1 MDFQEGLPGRLD
13 SVKTETS
20 RPVRLFCQDECRF
33 GLMPVKRHRITLPG
47 VKPIQEAKPGY
58 EYFYLYGAVEPETG
72 QRFFTE
78 HDRLN
83 SDCFQVFLDRFA
95 EAFPRSHNVLILD
108 NGAFHKAKKLSVPRN
123 VRLIFLP
130 AYSPELNP
138 VERLWQ
144 DLKDQVAFDLYKSL
158 AALRQE
164 VRSAVATYTGEAV
177 ASLTG
182 YDYLVNAADAL
193 SS

>member
-1 MDFQEGLPGRLD
+1 
-13 SVKTETS
+13 
-20 RPVRLFCQDECRF
+20 
-33 GLMPVKRHRITLPG
+33 MPITRRRITLPG

-83 SDCFQVFLDRFA
+83 GDCFQVFLDRFA
-95 EAFPRSHNVLILD
+95 EAFPRSHNVMILD
-108 NGAFHKAKKLSVPRN
+108 NGKFHKARRLSIPTG
-123 VRLIFLP
+123 LQLKFLP
-130 AYSPELNP
+130 PYSPELNP

-144 DLKDQVAFDLYKSL
+144 DVKDALGFDFYEHL
-158 AALRQE
+158 ADLRQE
-164 VRSAVATYTGEAV
+164 ARTVLTQYTNKEV

-182 YDYLVNAADAL
+182 YDYLLEAASVGL
-193 SS
+193 S

>member
-1 MDFQEGLPGRLD
+1 
-13 SVKTETS
+13 
-20 RPVRLFCQDECRF
+20 
-33 GLMPVKRHRITLPG
+33 MPVKRHRITLPG

-130 AYSPELNP
+130 PYSPELNP

-144 DLKDQVAFDLYKSL
+144 DLKDQMAFDLYKSL